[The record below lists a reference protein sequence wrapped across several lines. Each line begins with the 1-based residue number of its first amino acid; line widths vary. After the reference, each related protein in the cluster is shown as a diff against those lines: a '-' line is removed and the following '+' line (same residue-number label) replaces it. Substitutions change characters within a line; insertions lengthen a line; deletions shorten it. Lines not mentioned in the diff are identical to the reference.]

1 MQLLDKRRS
10 LTKVARNLPNF
21 FYHLTSRIRYAFLSI
36 QAHYLSHGSFLL
48 YAEGVIQNRASRL
61 AATGCEGSGE
71 RHNLQQAR
79 PKGPGSYRQ
88 YSTVAPQPAHA

>member
-1 MQLLDKRRS
+1 MQLPDKGRR
-10 LTKVARNLPNF
+10 LTKLARNLANF
-21 FYHLTSRIRYAFLSI
+21 LYHLSSRIRYAFLSI

-61 AATGCEGSGE
+61 AVTGCEGSGE
-71 RHNLQQAR
+71 RPNLQQAR

-88 YSTVAPQPAHA
+88 YSAVASQPAHT